1 MIDTEQLETLLAGG
15 EGARLAFAR
24 ERARLDDVAETLV
37 AFANGQ
43 GGTLV
48 LGVAGRARAKPEGLS
63 DPGAARELLLEAA
76 LACTPPLILPLPQ
89 AVLLGANALL
99 VASVP
104 AGLSQVYALHGKY
117 LRREGG
123 TNQPL
128 APDALRRLLLE
139 RGEVSW
145 ERATPEGAT
154 PDELDPARIAAY
166 ARRIGPDAEQDPWGL
181 LYRRGCV
188 IRSAESRVLS
198 AESGP
203 EHPAPSTQHSAPST
217 QHLALSTQHSALSTL
232 PDALAPT
239 NAGLLLFAHRVEA
252 RFPQAELTLVHYR
265 GRDMA
270 DAFEREDVHDT
281 LVEALRRAERWLMEH
296 MRKGSRM
303 VGLERHDWTQFPP
316 GAVREALV
324 NAVAHRD
331 YSVRGEG
338 IRVSLFS
345 DRLEVYSPGR
355 LPGHVTVQNL
365 MDERFSRNESLVQVL
380 ADFGLIERLGYGI
393 DRMLRQMEEAG
404 LPPPSFRE
412 TAAGFLVVLQGQG
425 YDAAAASGIDT
436 RDLAR
441 QGLNERQIAAIVYL
455 TEQRRIS
462 NGDLQELHPNVSA
475 ETIRR
480 DLADLVE
487 RGLLL
492 KVGEKRATYYIF
504 K

>member
-1 MIDTEQLETLLAGG
+1 MTTDRTSEDLVALLEAG
-15 EGARLAFAR
+15 EGPGLAFAR
-24 ERARLDDVAETLV
+24 ERARPDELAETLA
-37 AFANGQ
+37 AFANGH

-48 LGVAGRARAKPEGLS
+48 LGVAGRARAKLEGLA
-63 DPGAARELLLEAA
+63 DPQGARELLLEAA
-76 LACTPPLILPLPQ
+76 LACTPPLVLPMPHL
-89 AVLLGANALL
+89 ARVGNATLLIAT
-99 VASVP
+99 VP

-117 LRREGG
+117 LRREGA

-128 APDALRRLLLE
+128 GPDALRRLLTE

-145 ERATPEGAT
+145 ERGVPEGASL
-154 PDELDPARIAAY
+154 DELDPARIAAY
-166 ARRIGPDAEQDPWGL
+166 ARRVGPGAEEDQWGL

-188 IRSAESRVLS
+188 VQRVANTAHTGADLVPRS
-198 AESGP
+198 
-203 EHPAPSTQHSAPST
+203 
-217 QHLALSTQHSALSTL
+217 
-232 PDALAPT
+232 PDAAFAPT
-239 NAGLLLFAHRVEA
+239 NAGLLLFARRVEA
-252 RFPQAELTLVHYR
+252 RYPQAEITLVHYR

-270 DAFEREDVHDT
+270 DVFEREDVRDT
-281 LVEALRRAERWLMEH
+281 LVEAVRRAERWLMEH

-303 VGLERHDWTQFPP
+303 VGLERQDWTQFPP

-338 IRVSLFS
+338 IRVALFS

-355 LPGHVTVQNL
+355 LPGHVTVENIVE
-365 MDERFSRNESLVQVL
+365 ERYSRNECLVQVL
-380 ADFGLIERLGYGI
+380 ADHGLIERLGYGI

-404 LPPPSFRE
+404 LPPPRFRE
-412 TAAGFLVVLQGQG
+412 TAAGFLVTLTGQPLE
-425 YDAAAASGIDT
+425 GIGPDGLDT
-436 RDLAR
+436 REWAR
-441 QGLNERQIAAIVYL
+441 MGLNERQIAAMLYL
-455 TEQRRIS
+455 AEQHRIT
-462 NGDLQELHPNVSA
+462 NRDLQEQYPEVSP

-492 KVGEKRATYYIF
+492 KVGDKRATYYIA